1 MLQGKYGLGDGA
13 GLASRRILLIEDE
26 DDIRGVVAWLL
37 ESAGYQVLQAVDGKD
52 AIRALAEGSMSGDR
66 PDLIVMDLLMPD
78 MTGEEFL
85 RWKSEA
91 LSKSISTIPVVVVTG
106 VAEVPRFVKS
116 QANAV
121 LGKPVQISELETE
134 ISRVLGGASHGAEVI
149 QTRDRPRTND

>member
-121 LGKPVQISELETE
+121 LGKPV
-134 ISRVLGGASHGAEVI
+134 
-149 QTRDRPRTND
+149 

>member
-66 PDLIVMDLLMPD
+66 PDLIVMDLLMPN

-121 LGKPVQISELETE
+121 LGKPV
-134 ISRVLGGASHGAEVI
+134 
-149 QTRDRPRTND
+149 